1 MAIQILCFDDSVSP
15 PQANFA
21 ILSPS
26 AVGVL
31 VRVMR
36 QVSTNDTVH
45 AVDGG
50 LIVTAPGTTQ
60 TLEGYS
66 AAQSGNPYV
75 VKNASSGDTTVVT
88 VSGETIQTA
97 SGTVTSIVVATDN
110 AIQFIRNGANTAQWI
125 IQ

>member
-1 MAIQILCFDDSVSP
+1 MAIQILCFDDSISP
-15 PQANFA
+15 LQASFA

-36 QVSTNDTVH
+36 QVSANDTVH
-45 AVDGG
+45 AADGG
-50 LIVTAPGTTQ
+50 LIVTASGTTQ

-66 AAQSGNPYV
+66 AAQAGNPYV

-97 SGTVTSIVVATDN
+97 SGATDN